1 MQGTVHTTVQ
11 KSEAAKKARYLQVA
25 PRCVQLEGAGS
36 SAMALTQQ
44 QKLEAWQAKKAA
56 EKAAKDKVR
65 PVPPCVRPRACA
77 RTDLARSPPV
87 RWLVESPLGFCLC
100 R

>member
-1 MQGTVHTTVQ
+1 M
-11 KSEAAKKARYLQVA
+11 VA

-77 RTDLARSPPV
+77 RTDLARSSCEV
-87 RWLVESPLGFCLC
+87 AG
-100 R
+100 